1 MSQTQLPGDASH
13 DSTGGERVYESAPSE
28 PDDDFWLEQGR
39 KMVADSLP
47 TVRTAA
53 ASLTTAIGVL
63 QGIYLG
69 VLGFAKFVPE
79 ALPLYQKALFIIPLI
94 FWLVALYNCTDVALT
109 KRIDVYMHSPEDIR
123 EKSLALAA
131 EKQRSLQWAFWLL
144 TLGLLAAFAL
154 LMCRLNM

>member
-1 MSQTQLPGDASH
+1 MTQTQRPGDAEH
-13 DSTGGERVYESAPSE
+13 DSPGCDRVYDSAPSE

-69 VLGFAKFVPE
+69 ILGFAKFVPE
-79 ALPLYQKALFIIPLI
+79 ALPLYQKALFIVPLI
-94 FWLVALYNCTDVALT
+94 FWLVALYNCIDVALT

-131 EKQRSLQWAFWLL
+131 EKQRSLQRAFWLL
-144 TLGLLAAFAL
+144 TLGLLAAFGL
-154 LMCRLNM
+154 LMYRLNM

>member
-1 MSQTQLPGDASH
+1 MSETRRPGDAGH
-13 DSTGGERVYESAPSE
+13 DSPAGEKVYDSAPSE
-28 PDDDFWLEQGR
+28 PDDEFWLEQGR

-94 FWLVALYNCTDVALT
+94 FWLVALYNCIDVALT
-109 KRIDVYMHSPEDIR
+109 RRIDVYMHSPEDIR

-154 LMCRLNM
+154 LMYRLNM

>member
-1 MSQTQLPGDASH
+1 MTGTPGSANAS
-13 DSTGGERVYESAPSE
+13 DSRTVDEVYDSAPSD

-53 ASLTTAIGVL
+53 ASLTTALGVL

-69 VLGFAKFVPE
+69 ALGFAKFVPE

-94 FWLVALYNCTDVALT
+94 FWLVALYNCIGVALT
-109 KRIDVYMHSPEDIR
+109 KRIDVYLHSPEDIR

-144 TLGLLAAFAL
+144 TLGLLAAFGL
-154 LMCRLNM
+154 LMYRLNM

>member
-1 MSQTQLPGDASH
+1 MAQTQRPGDAGH
-13 DSTGGERVYESAPSE
+13 DGPDGRKVYESAPSE

-79 ALPLYQKALFIIPLI
+79 TLPLYQKR
-94 FWLVALYNCTDVALT
+94 C
-109 KRIDVYMHSPEDIR
+109 
-123 EKSLALAA
+123 
-131 EKQRSLQWAFWLL
+131 LL
-144 TLGLLAAFAL
+144 S
-154 LMCRLNM
+154 R

>member
-1 MSQTQLPGDASH
+1 MTQRQQPGNAGH
-13 DSTGGERVYESAPSE
+13 DSSVGDDVYDSAPSE

-69 VLGFAKFVPE
+69 ILGFAKFVPD

-94 FWLVALYNCTDVALT
+94 FWLVALYNCIDVALT
-109 KRIDVYMHSPEDIR
+109 RRIDVYMHSPEDIR
-123 EKSLALAA
+123 ERSLSLAA

-144 TLGLLAAFAL
+144 TLGLLAAFGL
-154 LMCRLNM
+154 LMYRLNM

>member
-13 DSTGGERVYESAPSE
+13 DSTGGETVYDSALSE

-79 ALPLYQKALFIIPLI
+79 TLPLYQKALFIIPLI
-94 FWLVALYNCTDVALT
+94 FWLVALYNCIDVALT

-144 TLGLLAAFAL
+144 TLGLLAAFGL
-154 LMCRLNM
+154 LMYRLNM